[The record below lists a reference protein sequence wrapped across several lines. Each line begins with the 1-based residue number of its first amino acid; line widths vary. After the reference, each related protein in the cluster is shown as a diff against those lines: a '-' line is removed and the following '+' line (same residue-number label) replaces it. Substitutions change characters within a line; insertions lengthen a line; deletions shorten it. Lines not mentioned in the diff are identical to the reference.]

1 MGDGDRC
8 DFCDRHWSNCPD
20 RSVRSCDCA
29 GARAARGDIVARC
42 ACGKTFTFDQWT
54 ALDLV
59 GIQDDG
65 IDTLIELR
73 NCPCGSTRAR
83 RCDMAGALRLLNE
96 TAKKLRTA
104 LARLCDIERA
114 TSGLS
119 AELEELDRD
128 ALPLGVTRNVI
139 EAGVRAVELERERC
153 AKLAVSSAI
162 GVPEAWSPRDVGNF
176 IAEQILK
183 VP

>member
-1 MGDGDRC
+1 MADGG
-8 DFCDRHWSNCPD
+8 ST
-20 RSVRSCDCA
+20 RSIA
-29 GARAARGDIVARC
+29 ARC
-42 ACGKTFTFDQWT
+42 ACGETFTLEQWA

-83 RCDMAGALRLLNE
+83 RCDMENALRLLNE
-96 TAKKLRTA
+96 TAKKLRTT
-104 LARLCDIERA
+104 LARLRDIERA

-128 ALPLGVTRNVI
+128 VPLGARMTRDVI

-153 AKLAVSSAI
+153 AKIADARAQALGGS
-162 GVPEAWSPRDVGNF
+162 R
-176 IAEQILK
+176 IAEDIAAEIRK
-183 VP
+183 AP

>member
-1 MGDGDRC
+1 MADGG
-8 DFCDRHWSNCPD
+8 ST
-20 RSVRSCDCA
+20 RSIA
-29 GARAARGDIVARC
+29 ARC
-42 ACGKTFTFDQWT
+42 ACGETFTLEQWA

-83 RCDMAGALRLLNE
+83 RCDMENALRLLNE
-96 TAKKLRTA
+96 TAKKLRTT
-104 LARLCDIERA
+104 LARLRDIERA

-128 ALPLGVTRNVI
+128 VPRGVGVVSHLRLTREVL
-139 EAGVRAVELERERC
+139 EAGVRAVELERARC
-153 AKLAVSSAI
+153 ASIADEHADRADPSNPARNMARAI
-162 GVPEAWSPRDVGNF
+162 ARDIRKPV
-176 IAEQILK
+176 
-183 VP
+183 